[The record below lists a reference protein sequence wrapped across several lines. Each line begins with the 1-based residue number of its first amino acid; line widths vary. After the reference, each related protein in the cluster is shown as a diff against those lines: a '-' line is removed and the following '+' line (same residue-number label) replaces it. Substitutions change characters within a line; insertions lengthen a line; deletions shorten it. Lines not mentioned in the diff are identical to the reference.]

1 MFTLIFKAIWLFM
14 PSYTPNNFAV
24 ITGGGK
30 PVDFGKKFVDGRRIL
45 GDGKTFRGFAGGFFG
60 GIFTGLVQY
69 KVEEILNFQIFS
81 SLTFY
86 EAISLFI
93 LLSLGSL
100 LGDMAGSFVKRRL
113 GFERGKKV
121 PILDQLDFLVFSIVL
136 ASFHESFYT
145 LYTAEIILIAIV
157 ITPILHRLT
166 NLIAYLLK
174 LKDVPW

>member
-45 GDGKTFRGFAGGFFG
+45 GDGKTFRGFAGGFLG

-69 KVEEILNFQIFS
+69 KIEEILNFQIFS
-81 SLTFY
+81 SLGFY

-100 LGDMAGSFVKRRL
+100 LGDMAGSFIKRRL

-145 LYTAEIILIAIV
+145 LYTAEIILIALI